1 METNLPELCRRV
13 WGKVPE
19 AQPFDDIDLL
29 KWNESEELWYIGY
42 GAIRTALAESMIR
55 DAALRWLLDNDGMG
69 FTSHYG
75 KGTGRY
81 FVASENTYPDTTCVW
96 HSTDQD
102 LTTCL
107 LLAVERCQEYKEN
120 SK

>member
-13 WGKVPE
+13 WKVAPKSQPE
-19 AQPFDDIDLL
+19 SVKVHGEMIVGSIGMDSQGYID
-29 KWNESEELWYIGY
+29 
-42 GAIRTALAESMIR
+42 AIQA
-55 DAALRWLLDNDGMG
+55 AALRWLLANDGMG

-96 HSTDQD
+96 HATDKD

>member
-19 AQPFDDIDLL
+19 ARPTTFGKCYDGPWTSASSGVFYGDD
-29 KWNESEELWYIGY
+29 E
-42 GAIRTALAESMIR
+42 AASMIQA
-55 DAALRWLLDNDGMG
+55 AALRWLLANNGMG
-69 FTSHYG
+69 FTAHYG
-75 KGTGRY
+75 NGNGRY
-81 FVASENTYPDTTCVW
+81 FFASEDTYPDRSCVW
-96 HSTDQD
+96 HATDKD